1 MKNKILYNI
10 AIGFFRLFALLP
22 LFILYGL
29 SDLFYVL
36 IYYIAGYR
44 KKVVRINLERAFP
57 DKTEKEKKIIEK
69 KFYRHFCDCIVETL
83 KLLHI
88 SDKQIKRRVRVTNPE
103 LIEQMAAN
111 GRPIVLFLG
120 HYGNWEWA
128 QAISMYY
135 KEPRINGQI
144 YRPLRD
150 KVMDRIMLKIR
161 SRFDTVSIPQ
171 KRALKRIFAMRNAGE
186 QFMIGFIS
194 DQRPN
199 SSNMHYWTKFLG
211 IDTPFSAGGEMIG
224 EKINAQYVYLDV
236 EKLKRGHYRMTFREI
251 IPENTNIEYPYT
263 REFMRMF
270 EATIYRAP
278 QYWLWSHNKWSFYKK
293 KRKK

>member
-1 MKNKILYNI
+1 MKNKIIYNLT
-10 AIGFFRLFALLP
+10 IGFFHLIALLP

-29 SDLFYVL
+29 SNLFFPL

-44 KKVVRINLERAFP
+44 RKVVRINLEHAFP
-57 DKTEKEKKIIEK
+57 QLAEKEIKTIEK
-69 KFYRHFCDCIVETL
+69 RFYRHFCDCFLETI

-88 SDKQIKRRVRVTNPE
+88 SDKQIKRRVQVSNPE
-103 LIEQMAAN
+103 LIEQMADN
-111 GRPIVLFLG
+111 GKPIILFLG

-135 KEPRINGQI
+135 KHPEINGQI
-144 YRPLRD
+144 YRPLND

-171 KRALKRIFAMRNAGE
+171 KKAVKRIFSMRNAGK

-199 SSNMHYWTKFLG
+199 SSNMHYWTKFLNL
-211 IDTPFSAGGEMIG
+211 DTPFSAGGETIG
-224 EKINAQYVYLDV
+224 EKIDAQYVYLDV
-236 EKLKRGHYRMTFREI
+236 QKLKRGHYFMTFKEI
-251 IPENTNIEYPYT
+251 VPQDTEADYPYT
-263 REFMRMF
+263 KEFLRML
-270 EATIYRAP
+270 EETICRAP
-278 QYWLWSHNKWSFYKK
+278 EYWLWAHNRWSFYKK
-293 KRKK
+293 KPKK